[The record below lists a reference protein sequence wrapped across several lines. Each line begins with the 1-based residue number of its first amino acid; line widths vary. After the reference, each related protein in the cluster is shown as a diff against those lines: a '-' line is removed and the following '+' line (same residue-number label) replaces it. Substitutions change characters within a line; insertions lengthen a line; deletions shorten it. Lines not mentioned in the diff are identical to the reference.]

1 MGNEINMT
9 TQTLKVL
16 KPFLEKPTEQIAGI
30 TVIRQSGLSSGTAYP
45 IMLRLERQGLLT
57 SKWED
62 GDPSK
67 LGRPRR
73 RYYTITPRGVTV
85 ARQTFSDLT
94 IPQEAAVEELPI
106 LENA

>member
-1 MGNEINMT
+1 MGSEPNLT

-16 KPFLEKPTEQIAGI
+16 KPFLEDPNRELAGVD
-30 TVIRQSGLSSGTAYP
+30 VIRSSRLASGTAYP

-62 GDPSK
+62 GDPAE

-73 RYYTITPRGVTV
+73 RYYTITAGGVAIV
-85 ARQTFSDLT
+85 RHALAELSVPNTFPL
-94 IPQEAAVEELPI
+94 PEAL
-106 LENA
+106 